1 MCSTRGARALPRAG
15 CPIQKPPDHRSL
27 PTPRRLSQVAASFF
41 GSWCLGIHLGPL
53 LACSTYNHSSTA
65 EETAFR
71 SRCQTLRKRIQILLY
86 GILEI
91 SIDLFGCQCAGGDER
106 IRTADPL
113 LAKQVLSQLS
123 YIPWAADAPRYSD
136 TRKRLPPH
144 AIRNGTAG
152 GASDLEA

>member
-1 MCSTRGARALPRAG
+1 MYSTWRARALPRAG
-15 CPIQKPPDHRSL
+15 CPIQKSPDHRLL

-41 GSWCLGIHLGPL
+41 GSK
-53 LACSTYNHSSTA
+53 
-65 EETAFR
+65 EEDPEIEIAF
-71 SRCQTLRKRIQILLY
+71 

-123 YIPWAADAPRYSD
+123 YIPW
-136 TRKRLPPH
+136 
-144 AIRNGTAG
+144 
-152 GASDLEA
+152 GALFAL

>member
-53 LACSTYNHSSTA
+53 LACSTYNHSSAA

-71 SRCQTLRKRIQILLY
+71 SRCQTLRKRTQILLY

-91 SIDLFGCQCAGGDER
+91 SIHLFGCQCAGGDER

-113 LAKQVLSQLS
+113 LAKQVLRQLS
-123 YIPWAADAPRYSD
+123 YIPWAAGAPRYSD
-136 TRKRLPPH
+136 TRKCLPPH
-144 AIRNGTAG
+144 ADRIGPAG
-152 GASDLEA
+152 GFQTLKV